1 VTQLDLIPQFD
12 GSTYEPARDCDRL
25 TSQLERVK
33 QLMADGKW
41 RTLREIARHV
51 GGSEAGVSARIR
63 DMRKAR
69 FGGFTVE
76 HRCIGH
82 GVWEY
87 RVLSHSAGVAQ

>member
-1 VTQLDLIPQFD
+1 VSYMQFHQKCSDCGEEWNAAFGIVGMTQ
-12 GSTYEPARDCDRL
+12 
-25 TSQLERVK
+25 
-33 QLMADGKW
+33 
-41 RTLREIARHV
+41 IA
-51 GGSEAGVSARIR
+51 APPIR

-76 HRCIGH
+76 HRCIGQ